1 MTFSFIIFTA
11 LALSLDAFAVSVSC
25 GIMQGAKKTS
35 DKFRLA
41 IFFGLFQGLM
51 PLLSYH
57 ISNWFF
63 PENWKYSGY
72 VSFAI
77 MMAIGIHMIIE
88 FIKKEEECGYE
99 RLTLKRLIFLSIAT
113 SIDAFA
119 AGLTFVLMD
128 GNIYLASAGIASIT
142 FILSLTG
149 VFFGCRI
156 GDKLKKGAELAGAV
170 MLIIIGIKFLF
181 DAIF

>member
-1 MTFSFIIFTA
+1 MTLSFILITS

-25 GIMQGAKKTS
+25 GITQGTKKTF
-35 DKFRLA
+35 DKIRLA
-41 IFFGLFQGLM
+41 VFFGLFQGIM
-51 PLLSYH
+51 PLISYYLS
-57 ISNWFF
+57 SWFL
-63 PENWKYSGY
+63 PENWKYAGY
-72 VSFAI
+72 VSFLI
-77 MMAIGIHMIIE
+77 MMAIGIHMIVE
-88 FIKKEEECGYE
+88 FIQKDEECGYG

-128 GNIYLASAGIASIT
+128 GNIFFATSCIALIT
-142 FILSLTG
+142 FVLSLIG

-156 GDKLKKGAELAGAV
+156 GDRLKKGAELAGAV
-170 MLIIIGIKFLF
+170 MLILIGVKFLL